1 MDKEKLTEKVNTTL
15 SELASLIGYE
25 AETTVDIS
33 ENEKVTLVS
42 VTLNSDDLVFLIG
55 YHGQNLESF
64 QSVLQLML
72 NRAFEGGIRVVVN
85 VNNYRE
91 KREEVLKEMA
101 MRAVEYVREY
111 KVEKHL
117 SPMKPNDRR
126 IVHLALQDLPDIS
139 TESVGEGEDRR
150 VVIKLKEVV
159 NI

>member
-1 MDKEKLTEKVNTTL
+1 MFIGWEGVGLCSYL
-15 SELASLIGYE
+15 LIGFWFKN
-25 AETTVDIS
+25 
-33 ENEKVTLVS
+33 ENYNNAAKKAFIMNRVG
-42 VTLNSDDLVFLIG
+42 DLGFLIG

-101 MRAVEYVREY
+101 MRAVDYVREY

-139 TESVGEGEDRR
+139 TESVGEGEERR
-150 VVIKLKEVV
+150 VVIKLKEIV